1 LVRPLVERLHMT
13 IWDFLVYAF
22 WFYIWF
28 SCIFIFITVIID
40 VFRDHSLNGWAKA
53 LWLIFLLV
61 LPFLGAII
69 YLIARGRSMSERKLA
84 EVQAAQ
90 AAQNSY
96 IQSVAGTTSATDEI
110 VKAKALLDSGAI
122 SDEEFTKLKAAAL
135 A

>member
-1 LVRPLVERLHMT
+1 MS

-40 VFRDHSLNGWAKA
+40 VFRDHTLNGWAKA

-61 LPFLGAII
+61 LPFLGAFI

-122 SDEEFTKLKAAAL
+122 SDDEYTKLKAAAL

>member
-1 LVRPLVERLHMT
+1 MT

>member
-1 LVRPLVERLHMT
+1 MS

-40 VFRDHSLNGWAKA
+40 VFRDHTLNGWAKA
-53 LWLIFLLV
+53 LWLIFLLL
-61 LPFLGAII
+61 LPFLGAFI

-96 IQSVAGTTSATDEI
+96 IQSVAGTASPTDEI

>member
-1 LVRPLVERLHMT
+1 MS

-53 LWLIFLLV
+53 LWLIFLLA

>member
-1 LVRPLVERLHMT
+1 MS

-96 IQSVAGTTSATDEI
+96 IQSVAGTASPTDEI

>member
-1 LVRPLVERLHMT
+1 MVMS
-13 IWDFLVYAF
+13 IWDFFVWFF
-22 WFYIWF
+22 WFYILIT
-28 SCIFIFITVIID
+28 CIWIFITVIID

-122 SDEEFTKLKAAAL
+122 SDEEYTKLKAAAL

>member
-1 LVRPLVERLHMT
+1 MS

>member
-1 LVRPLVERLHMT
+1 MS

-40 VFRDHSLNGWAKA
+40 VFRDHTLNGWAKA

-61 LPFLGAII
+61 LPFLGAFI
-69 YLIARGRSMSERKLA
+69 YLIARGRSMGERKLA

-96 IQSVAGTTSATDEI
+96 IQSVAGTSSATDEI

-122 SDEEFTKLKAAAL
+122 SDEEYTKLKAAAL

>member
-1 LVRPLVERLHMT
+1 MT
-13 IWDFLVYAF
+13 IWDFIVYAF

-40 VFRDHSLNGWAKA
+40 IFRDHTLNGWAKA

-61 LPFLGAII
+61 LPFLGALI
-69 YLIARGRSMSERKLA
+69 YLIARGRSMSERKMA

-90 AAQNSY
+90 AAQTSY
-96 IQSVAGTTSATDEI
+96 IQSVAGSSSATDEI

-122 SDEEFTKLKAAAL
+122 SDDEFTKLKAAAL
-135 A
+135 AS

>member
-1 LVRPLVERLHMT
+1 MS

-61 LPFLGAII
+61 LPFLGALI
-69 YLIARGRSMSERKLA
+69 YLIARSKSMNERKMA
-84 EVQAAQ
+84 DFQEAQ

-96 IQSVAGTTSATDEI
+96 IKSVAATASPTDEI
-110 VKAKALLDSGAI
+110 AKAKALLDSGAI

>member
-1 LVRPLVERLHMT
+1 MT

-96 IQSVAGTTSATDEI
+96 IQSVAGTASPTDEI
-110 VKAKALLDSGAI
+110 AKAKALLDSGAI

>member
-1 LVRPLVERLHMT
+1 MT

-53 LWLIFLLV
+53 LWLIFLLA

-96 IQSVAGTTSATDEI
+96 IQSVAGSSSATDEI

-122 SDEEFTKLKAAAL
+122 DDAEYAKLKAAAL

>member
-1 LVRPLVERLHMT
+1 MRPTGERLNMS

-28 SCIFIFITVIID
+28 SCIFILITVFID

-53 LWLIFLLV
+53 LWVIFLIV
-61 LPFLGAII
+61 LPFLGALI

-96 IQSVAGTTSATDEI
+96 IQSVAGTSSATDEI
-110 VKAKALLDSGAI
+110 AKAKSLLDSGAI
-122 SDEEFTKLKAAAL
+122 SDAEYAKLKAAAL

>member
-1 LVRPLVERLHMT
+1 MT

-22 WFYIWF
+22 WFCIWF

-96 IQSVAGTTSATDEI
+96 IQSVAGTASPTDEI